1 MGSICYTWNNSP
13 FSWDNARLAW
23 SDFCVI
29 QTLLTSRR
37 KAFGKKRKWYDNS
50 YTEDNIKEEE
60 EEYISEKENDD
71 EVKNKK
77 IEDLTEI
84 EKKALINL
92 IISMENKDSKI
103 LEEMTKKK
111 NSDIIIDIKDIEISK
126 TKTNEI
132 TIKINFHEI

>member
-13 FSWDNARLAW
+13 FSWVNARLAW
-23 SDFCVI
+23 NDFCVI
-29 QTLLTSRR
+29 QTLLTSKR
-37 KAFGKKRKWYDNS
+37 KAFGKKRKWHDHS

-60 EEYISEKENDD
+60 EEYINEKENYD
-71 EVKNKK
+71 EIENKK

-111 NSDIIIDIKDIEISK
+111 NSDIIIDIKDIVISK
-126 TKTNEI
+126 RKSNEI
-132 TIKINFHEI
+132 TIKINFDEI